1 VVFPYRRK
9 ELYEKSPVKPTVF
22 GVPLLSVLGVASII
36 AIGAIAYAYMT
47 NETYGSNTTRAYG
60 VFLGAWIV
68 GFLYYG
74 IVRVIRKRQ
83 GVDLS
88 LSATTLPPD

>member
-1 VVFPYRRK
+1 
-9 ELYEKSPVKPTVF
+9 
-22 GVPLLSVLGVASII
+22 VLGVLSII
-36 AIGAIAYAYMT
+36 SIGAIAYAYFT
-47 NETYGSNTTRAYG
+47 NDTYGSNTTRAYS

-68 GFLYYG
+68 GFIYYAL
-74 IVRVIRKRQ
+74 VRVIRRSQ